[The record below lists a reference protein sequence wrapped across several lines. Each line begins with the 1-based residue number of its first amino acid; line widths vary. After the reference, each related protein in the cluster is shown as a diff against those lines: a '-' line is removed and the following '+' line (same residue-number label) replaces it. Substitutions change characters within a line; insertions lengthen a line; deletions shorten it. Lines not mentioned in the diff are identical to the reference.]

1 MTSLQQ
7 NNCQTMNIFGDS
19 NSCEEP
25 NIRKAKF
32 TIGSKRFYT
41 LEFDQNIEM
50 QELKPMSKRRH
61 ILRKILLVYSVKEQI
76 TPVTQMKHLILYF
89 QIKI

>member
-7 NNCQTMNIFGDS
+7 NNSQTMNIFGDS

-50 QELKPMSKRRH
+50 QELKTMIQKH
-61 ILRKILLVYSVKEQI
+61 ILRKILLVYSMKEQI